1 MDTFAEK
8 LKKWVV
14 LDKQMKFV
22 NEKTRQ
28 IRETKTAL
36 TKELCDYVR
45 DRNIHNKVIDIT
57 NGELRFVEKRDYS
70 PLTFS
75 YIKECLDEI
84 ITDETKVDAI
94 IQYLKDNREI
104 RTSFEIRRIEYD
116 NDDIASSSLTS
127 GRM

>member
-1 MDTFAEK
+1 MDVFIEN

-14 LDKQMKFV
+14 LDKQLKFV

-36 TKELCDYVR
+36 TKELCDYVHH
-45 DRNIHNKVIDIT
+45 RNINNKVIDIT

-75 YIKECLDEI
+75 YIKECLDEMI
-84 ITDETKVDAI
+84 ADKTQVDMI

-104 RTSFEIRRIEYD
+104 RTSYEIRRIEYD
-116 NDDIASSSLTS
+116 NDDIVIAASK
-127 GRM
+127 

>member
-1 MDTFAEK
+1 MDIFVEK

-36 TKELCDYVR
+36 TKELTDFVHR
-45 DRNIHNKVIDIT
+45 GNVNHKVIEIT

-75 YIKECLDEI
+75 YIKECLDEMI
-84 ITDETKVDAI
+84 SDKMQVDAI
-94 IQYLKDNREI
+94 IQYLKDKREV
-104 RTSFEIRRIEYD
+104 RTSYEIRRIEFE
-116 NDDIASSSLTS
+116 DIPSSISK
-127 GRM
+127 

>member
-1 MDTFAEK
+1 METFVEK

-36 TKELCDYVR
+36 TKELCDYVHE
-45 DRNIHNKVIDIT
+45 RNINNKVIDIT

-116 NDDIASSSLTS
+116 NDDIVIASSK
-127 GRM
+127 

>member
-1 MDTFAEK
+1 MDTFVEK

-36 TKELCDYVR
+36 TKELCDYVNH
-45 DRNIHNKVIDIT
+45 RNINNKVIDIT

-116 NDDIASSSLTS
+116 NDDIIIAASK
-127 GRM
+127 

>member
-1 MDTFAEK
+1 METFVEK

-36 TKELCDYVR
+36 TKELCDYVHE
-45 DRNIHNKVIDIT
+45 RNINNKVIDIT

-116 NDDIASSSLTS
+116 NDDIIIAASK
-127 GRM
+127 

>member
-1 MDTFAEK
+1 METFVEK

-36 TKELCDYVR
+36 TKELCDYVH
-45 DRNIHNKVIDIT
+45 DRNINNKVIDIT
-57 NGELRFVEKRDYS
+57 DGELRFVEKRDYS

-116 NDDIASSSLTS
+116 NDDIIIAASK
-127 GRM
+127 

>member
-1 MDTFAEK
+1 MDMFIEN

-14 LDKQMKFV
+14 LDKQLKFV

-36 TKELCDYVR
+36 TKELCDYVH
-45 DRNIHNKVIDIT
+45 DRKINNKVIDIT

-84 ITDETKVDAI
+84 ISDKTQVDMI
-94 IQYLKDNREI
+94 IRYLKDNREI
-104 RTSFEIRRIEYD
+104 RTSYEIRRIEYD
-116 NDDIASSSLTS
+116 NDDIVIAASKY
-127 GRM
+127 